1 MAFAAKLM
9 NPTPWDVQINY
20 EKGVVITIPAF
31 GQVDLTMGQ
40 FEDYRPNTPGAE
52 AVYEILDTEGV
63 FLFDTDRPYEN
74 QALETLKKTLRKRL
88 DLVESKEKWY
98 RDQAGRQGITLK
110 DDTVANINNQLGVTG
125 LRDKCE
131 AIKRFIEKYDAVV
144 KKDTSR
150 RRNVLDPERT
160 VFTTSPPREF
170 PSKVAREFFL
180 AEHPEIA
187 AKEEE
192 FRAGMVRAE
201 EAEEAYEP
209 TDD

>member
-1 MAFAAKLM
+1 MAYAAKLM

-20 EKGVVITIPAF
+20 EKGVVISIPAF

-74 QALETLKKTLRKRL
+74 QALETLHKTLKKRT
-88 DLVESKEKWY
+88 DLLESKEKWY

-110 DDTVANINNQLGVTG
+110 EDTVASINEQLGVTA
-125 LRDKCE
+125 LRTQCDS
-131 AIKRFIEKYDAVV
+131 ISRFIEKYDAVV

-160 VFTTSPPREF
+160 VFVTNPPREF

-180 AEHPEIA
+180 TEHPEIEV
-187 AKEEE
+187 KEAE
-192 FRAGMVRAE
+192 FRAGMARAE
-201 EAEEAYEP
+201 EVADES
-209 TDD
+209 TKD